1 MIAIAGDLEVD
12 RRRIRR
18 VLYERGAAAPRAG
31 SRRHRSGCAAE
42 LYKAGSSLAD
52 VADRFGVTANT
63 IRRRLVDCG
72 VEMRPHVGGHVA
84 GDCHDR

>member
-1 MIAIAGDLEVD
+1 MIAIAGDLGLD

-31 SRRHRSGCAAE
+31 LTAAQIRRAAE
-42 LYKAGSSLAD
+42 LYEAGSSLAD

-63 IRRRLVDCG
+63 IRRLLVDCG
-72 VEMRPHVGGHVA
+72 VEMRPRVGGRVT